1 MLRSIF
7 KNPAR
12 LFLCITIIVA
22 FGIYSGFTL
31 PISMYPATSKPTV
44 QMWIPYGTYS
54 SAKFRDEYGETVES
68 RIQSI
73 SNSQAKV
80 EDLNVYYEENGVY
93 FDVEF
98 EWGTTFDTAK
108 SEIDSIAASTSAM
121 LPKDISDRISVWQ
134 RNNSAGF
141 LAASIYSE
149 KMSLKDLYE
158 KIKPILQPQLDKV
171 QDAEFAIIWN
181 PDQYSINVKLNPDKL
196 AHYGIFP
203 SLVTRQISDA
213 LYSYSGSNIKFG
225 DKTQKFEI
233 SAPINTAKDLGSLS
247 IQIGDKLVLL
257 KDLAEVE
264 YGKDLHRERSFKTNG
279 VSSLI
284 LFARPKSGA
293 NVKQMSEDIM
303 QVLSSNKDHLP
314 KSLSTRI
321 IVDPANAI
329 NKSIIN
335 LIKDVFVAAIMAVIV
350 LYLFIGGIKNVGT
363 AAIEIPLSMIISF
376 ITMKYVGMNL
386 NLISLGGLALAAG
399 MNVDASVVI
408 LENIFKHRELRFKQ
422 GLSCETLSE
431 RLDLVYMAV
440 KEVALPVILSI
451 TTTLIV
457 FIPMAFTSDL
467 TNAVL
472 GDLARAVIFSHAIS
486 GFVALI
492 IVPTVRI
499 IMLKN
504 YKETK
509 APLDKPFKKFET
521 FYEKLL
527 TKILGIKNIKYYF
540 VITPLVLVFIL
551 SEVILPKLPKEVIG
565 EPGSDWV
572 SISLNAYDT
581 KSGRHMDNIMQEA
594 ESKVLNLLGDKI
606 QYTWLERN
614 SKNNGQLMFRVANRS
629 ETEEIEKLLKK
640 EFKNTPTRYYSV
652 YTWNPASLPLPRE
665 KHFTALV
672 KGDKDEIFETASRL
686 TSFIKEKNYFGR
698 VRTNPS
704 IDHNFALTFFPY
716 TQQIQKMN
724 QNGYPIKLGDIADI
738 SMISESPRSLG
749 GIDFENT
756 STEIKLSLNDKRY
769 TELENLK
776 SYPLNFQGMVIPL
789 SAIGQFKSIK
799 SPSTLYV
806 HNSAPQIQIDGILD
820 ENKDGWEERLKSIEA
835 TVKNNLA
842 KIIGD
847 TQTTVE
853 MTYPQPEL
861 QNALFQL
868 SKSLLFSIGLIF
880 FILWMQFQS
889 VKQVLIIM
897 MTVPLG
903 IIGVLISLYI
913 FGSYLS
919 LNSAL
924 GIILLNGI
932 TVNNSILLTEVTN
945 SLKEKGLKGK
955 ELILTAT
962 KKRLRPIIITS
973 LTTILGM
980 FPVALGLGDGG
991 KILQPLG
998 IAVTCGLFVATGL
1011 TLFIVPSL
1019 LLSLKEESK
1028 LSKVMNPS
1036 DEQSKVVINVPNK
1049 QPNDKGV
1056 PLQ

>member
-1 MLRSIF
+1 
-7 KNPAR
+7 
-12 LFLCITIIVA
+12 
-22 FGIYSGFTL
+22 
-31 PISMYPATSKPTV
+31 
-44 QMWIPYGTYS
+44 
-54 SAKFRDEYGETVES
+54 
-68 RIQSI
+68 
-73 SNSQAKV
+73 
-80 EDLNVYYEENGVY
+80 
-93 FDVEF
+93 
-98 EWGTTFDTAK
+98 
-108 SEIDSIAASTSAM
+108 
-121 LPKDISDRISVWQ
+121 
-134 RNNSAGF
+134 
-141 LAASIYSE
+141 
-149 KMSLKDLYE
+149 
-158 KIKPILQPQLDKV
+158 
-171 QDAEFAIIWN
+171 
-181 PDQYSINVKLNPDKL
+181 
-196 AHYGIFP
+196 
-203 SLVTRQISDA
+203 
-213 LYSYSGSNIKFG
+213 
-225 DKTQKFEI
+225 
-233 SAPINTAKDLGSLS
+233 
-247 IQIGDKLVLL
+247 
-257 KDLAEVE
+257 
-264 YGKDLHRERSFKTNG
+264 
-279 VSSLI
+279 
-284 LFARPKSGA
+284 
-293 NVKQMSEDIM
+293 
-303 QVLSSNKDHLP
+303 
-314 KSLSTRI
+314 
-321 IVDPANAI
+321 
-329 NKSIIN
+329 
-335 LIKDVFVAAIMAVIV
+335 
-350 LYLFIGGIKNVGT
+350 
-363 AAIEIPLSMIISF
+363 
-376 ITMKYVGMNL
+376 
-386 NLISLGGLALAAG
+386 
-399 MNVDASVVI
+399 
-408 LENIFKHRELRFKQ
+408 
-422 GLSCETLSE
+422 
-431 RLDLVYMAV
+431 
-440 KEVALPVILSI
+440 
-451 TTTLIV
+451 
-457 FIPMAFTSDL
+457 
-467 TNAVL
+467 
-472 GDLARAVIFSHAIS
+472 
-486 GFVALI
+486 
-492 IVPTVRI
+492 
-499 IMLKN
+499 
-504 YKETK
+504 
-509 APLDKPFKKFET
+509 
-521 FYEKLL
+521 
-527 TKILGIKNIKYYF
+527 
-540 VITPLVLVFIL
+540 
-551 SEVILPKLPKEVIG
+551 
-565 EPGSDWV
+565 
-572 SISLNAYDT
+572 
-581 KSGRHMDNIMQEA
+581 
-594 ESKVLNLLGDKI
+594 
-606 QYTWLERN
+606 
-614 SKNNGQLMFRVANRS
+614 
-629 ETEEIEKLLKK
+629 
-640 EFKNTPTRYYSV
+640 
-652 YTWNPASLPLPRE
+652 
-665 KHFTALV
+665 
-672 KGDKDEIFETASRL
+672 
-686 TSFIKEKNYFGR
+686 
-698 VRTNPS
+698 
-704 IDHNFALTFFPY
+704 
-716 TQQIQKMN
+716 MN

-835 TVKNNLA
+835 TVKNNLD

-1036 DEQSKVVINVPNK
+1036 DEQPKVVINVPNK